1 MRNLREMTYDIDKP
15 ENDDSHRCR
24 KESDL
29 VAKDKPANT
38 ESAKYW
44 SGLDPRDFSPA
55 IFNEH
60 VLQSG
65 LDPQAARSW
74 LARIVHKVDFDPA
87 SWNKY
92 SKLPMVV
99 CNAVGQLPRLRLDTM
114 EVSPIDNF
122 QKLRLITHDHKAIE
136 TVLIPL
142 EKPGAVSVCL
152 SSQVGCAWGCTFCA
166 TARMP
171 SRRNL
176 ATWEIID
183 QMAHAFEITRNQGRR
198 ITGAVFM
205 GMGEPLANYTRVMDA
220 AELLSCSHG
229 GMIKGDSMTI
239 STVGVVPEIHRF
251 IDERRRFRLSIS
263 MGSAIDEKRAKLVP
277 VAARWPV
284 RELMEAARRYAL
296 TYRHR
301 VNLAYVCLADENMGE
316 DDIIAIRELVGDTPI
331 RLDLIEVTDFTGN
344 FRRPTIDELVH
355 FRRRLMEELRQ
366 PVVRRYSGGA
376 DIAAA
381 CGTLAGGF
389 NAI

>member
-1 MRNLREMTYDIDKP
+1 MA
-15 ENDDSHRCR
+15 
-24 KESDL
+24 KE
-29 VAKDKPANT
+29 KPANT
-38 ESAKYW
+38 EAAKYW
-44 SGLDPRDFSPA
+44 EGLDPRDFSPVM
-55 IFNEH
+55 FQEH
-60 VLQSG
+60 VVKSG

-74 LARIVHKVDFDPA
+74 LARIVHKVDFEPP
-87 SWNKY
+87 SWNKF

-99 CNAVGQLPRLRLDTM
+99 CNAVGELTRLRLDTM
-114 EVSPIDNF
+114 DVSPIDNF
-122 QKLRLITHDHKAIE
+122 QKLRLITHDQKAIE

-152 SSQVGCAWGCTFCA
+152 SSQVGCAWGCVFCA

-183 QMAHAFEITRNQGRR
+183 QMAHAFEITRRQGRR

-229 GMIKGDSMTI
+229 GMIKSDSMTI

-263 MGSAIDEKRAKLVP
+263 LGSAIDEKRAKLVP

-284 RELMEAARRYAL
+284 LELMEAARRYAL

-316 DDIIAIRELVGDTPI
+316 DDIMALRDIVGDTPI

-344 FRRPTIDELVH
+344 YRRPTIDELVH

-389 NAI
+389 NAV